1 MNKDLLKKIL
11 TYAGII
17 LFLLVLAY
25 SFVPEVLSGKVVD
38 QSDIS
43 GYMGMAKETNDWN
56 AAHPDDR
63 TAWTN
68 SMFGG
73 MPTTMLTGNTAGD
86 FTKGIY
92 DMMFVGPRPASYLF
106 ISLLGAFLLMLA
118 LGLSPLIA
126 TGGAIAVTFCS
137 YNMQI
142 IQVGHNAKMV
152 ALAFLPWVLAAVIF
166 TYRTAFA
173 DLEAK
178 WKKWLPMTVLGA
190 AFFGMALNFQIK
202 ANHVQITYYLAII
215 IFSYVAVL
223 LVWMFARKENRAYF
237 KRFMVASALLLV
249 LGLTGIGTNANRLI
263 PTYEYT
269 KHTMRGGS
277 ELSSAGG
284 SDTEKTKGLDLE
296 YATAWSYGWE
306 ELPNMMIPDYNGGS
320 STYSVNPLK
329 SETITLLRDN
339 GQQNWRQIAKALPL
353 YWGPQPFTA
362 GPMYMGAITMFL
374 FILGLGLYKGK
385 EKWWILIPT
394 LIGIGLG
401 LGNHFMG
408 FTRFW
413 YYHVPFY
420 SKFRTVS
427 MALVILQFTLPMLG
441 FLTLDGIIKGRYSRK
456 EFLKWGLVALAVTA
470 GFSLLAAFGIGRTFT
485 GPTDAGQQD
494 VLVEAFIIDRMN
506 LLLKDGLVACG
517 FIVAAF
523 ALLYWAVFGLRK
535 PVDDGTDAPA
545 GTMNLKIAG
554 AAICALVL
562 INMFGIGKRYLN
574 DDHFVRKHDFE
585 NQFTE
590 RVADLSILED
600 NDPDYRVLD
609 LSVSPFNDS
618 YASYFHKNIGG
629 YSPVKLQR
637 YQDLIDRYIIPECN
651 SILGSLGNATTIE
664 EAEAALPSTPILDML
679 NDRYIIVN
687 SEIPAL
693 FNSKAMGNAWFVDS
707 TVAAESAD
715 EEIALLGNVD
725 LHRTAVLGS
734 DFSSAGTGLPAVSDE
749 QNDPD
754 TGDSIVLT
762 SYAPNALSYSY
773 TCDTE
778 RLAVF
783 SEIYYPDGW
792 TAYVDGQEIPLF
804 RADWTL
810 RAAKLPAGQHT
821 VTMKFAP
828 QSYVLSSNV
837 SRASSG
843 LLLLILMSIGGM
855 AILPRTSSGSSE
867 DE

>member
-11 TYAGII
+11 TYAGIS
-17 LFLLVLAY
+17 LFLLILAY
-25 SFVPEVLSGKVVD
+25 AFVPEVLSGKVVD

-43 GYMGMAKETNDWN
+43 GYMGMAKETNDWD
-56 AAHPDDR
+56 AAHPDDK

-73 MPTTMLTGNTAGD
+73 MPTTMLNGNTAGD
-86 FTKGIY
+86 FTKKLY
-92 DMMFVGPRPASYLF
+92 DLTFIGPRPASYLF

-166 TYRTAFA
+166 TYKAAFA
-173 DLEAK
+173 RLEGK
-178 WKKWLPMTVLGA
+178 WKEWLPKTVLGA
-190 AFFGMALNFQIK
+190 SLFAMALNFQIK

-215 IFSYVAVL
+215 IFCYVAVL
-223 LVWMFARKENRAYF
+223 LAWMAKKDNRKYF
-237 KRFMVASALLLV
+237 GRFMTASALLLV

-284 SDTEKTKGLDLE
+284 SDSEKSKGLDLE

-320 STYSVNPLK
+320 STYSVNPMK

-401 LGNHFMG
+401 LGSHFMG
-408 FTRFW
+408 FTKIW
-413 YYHVPFY
+413 YYYIPFY

-441 FLTLDGIIKGRYSRK
+441 FLTLDGIIKGRYSRQ
-456 EFLKWGLVALAVTA
+456 EFLRWGLVALAVTA

-494 VLVEAFIIDRMN
+494 VLVDAFIVDRMN

-517 FIVAAF
+517 FIVATF

-562 INMFGIGKRYLN
+562 INMFSIGKRYLN
-574 DDHFVRKHDFE
+574 DDHFVRRHDFE

-600 NDPDYRVLD
+600 KDPDYRVLD
-609 LSVSPFNDS
+609 LSVSTFNDS
-618 YASYFHKNIGG
+618 YSSYFHKSIGG

-637 YQDLIDRYIIPECN
+637 YQDLIDNYIVPECN
-651 SILGSLGNATTIE
+651 AILRAIQNATTIG
-664 EAEAALPSTPILDML
+664 EAEEALPSTPVLDML

-687 SEIPAL
+687 DEIPAL
-693 FNSKAMGNAWFVDS
+693 RNETAMGNAWFVDS
-707 TVAAESAD
+707 VVKASSAD
-715 EEIALLGNVD
+715 EEIALIGSVD
-725 LHRTAVLGS
+725 LRTQAVVGS
-734 DFSSAGTGLPAVSDE
+734 DFSWSAEGMPSAD
-749 QNDPD
+749 
-754 TGDSIVLT
+754 DSIVLS
-762 SYAPNALSYSY
+762 SYAPNALKY
-773 TCDTE
+773 TYKAASE
-778 RLAVF
+778 RIAVF

-792 TAYVDGQEIPLF
+792 TATVDGEELPLF

-810 RAAKLPAGQHT
+810 RAAKLPAGEHT
-821 VTMKFAP
+821 VEMRFAP
-828 QSYVLSSNV
+828 KSYVLSSNI

-843 LLLLILMSIGGM
+843 LLIVLILLSIGGM
-855 AILPRTSSGSSE
+855 FLPRKR
-867 DE
+867 D

>member
-1 MNKDLLKKIL
+1 MKKIL
-11 TYAGII
+11 TYAGIT

-25 SFVPEVLSGKVVD
+25 AFVPEVLSGKVVD

-73 MPTTMLTGNTAGD
+73 MPTTMLTGNTEGD
-86 FTKGIY
+86 FTKWIY

-152 ALAFLPWVLAAVIF
+152 ALAFLPWVLAAVIW

-173 DLEAK
+173 SLEAR
-178 WKKWLPMTVLGA
+178 WKSWLPKTILGA
-190 AFFGMALNFQIK
+190 ALFGMALNFQIK

-284 SDTEKTKGLDLE
+284 SDAEKTKGLDLE

-320 STYSVNPLK
+320 STYSVNPAK
-329 SETITLLRDN
+329 SETISLLRDN

-456 EFLKWGLVALAVTA
+456 EFLKWGLTAFAITA
-470 GFSLLAAFGIGRTFT
+470 GFSLLAMLGIGRTFS

-494 VLVEAFIIDRMN
+494 ILVEAFIIDRIA
-506 LLLKDGLVACG
+506 LLKKDALVAFG
-517 FIVAAF
+517 FITATF
-523 ALLYWAVFGLRK
+523 ALLYWGNFGFRK
-535 PVDDGTDAPA
+535 PQEQESDAES

-554 AAICALVL
+554 AAICALVMV
-562 INMFGIGKRYLN
+562 NMVGIGKRYLN
-574 DDHFVRKHDFE
+574 DDHFVRRHDFE

-600 NDPDYRVLD
+600 KDPDYRVLD

-637 YQDLIDRYIIPECN
+637 YQDLIDTYIVPEIN
-651 SILGSLGNATTIE
+651 SVLRSLQNATTVQEAE
-664 EAEAALPSTPILDML
+664 EALPATPVLDML

-687 SEIPAL
+687 SEVPAVQ
-693 FNSKAMGNAWFVDS
+693 NHTAMGNCWFVDS
-707 TVAAESAD
+707 VVKAADAD
-715 EEIALLGNVD
+715 EEIALIGSVD
-725 LHRTAVLGS
+725 LRTQAVVS
-734 DFSSAGTGLPAVSDE
+734 SEFSWAADGIPATDE
-749 QNDPD
+749 PNEE
-754 TGDSIVLT
+754 DSIYLAD
-762 SYAPNALSYSY
+762 YAPNALTYNYSAES
-773 TCDTE
+773 E
-778 RLAVF
+778 RIAIF

-843 LLLLILMSIGGM
+843 LLLLLILMSIGGM